1 MIKSIKIYS
10 ECGALQL
17 LIDFGATSCWITEKV
32 LVSDDIR
39 QFLRSIEILRICEG
53 VGRLLLRQPGE
64 TIIMNT
70 EGNILIGDS
79 FWRNPY
85 LNTSLDDY

>member
-17 LIDFGATSCWITEKV
+17 LIDFGAISCWIKEKV

-39 QFLRSIEILRICEG
+39 QFLRSNETLRMCEG

-70 EGNILIGDS
+70 EGNISTGNSFRINSYLKHLI
-79 FWRNPY
+79 
-85 LNTSLDDY
+85 